1 MSGWTRRALG
11 SVATIERLGLLPDQI
26 PDGTKYLG
34 LENISRGG
42 TINSFH
48 TIGEV
53 TVASTKFSFTDRHIL
68 YGKLR
73 PNLGKIARPAF
84 AGVCSTDILPV
95 LPGPEVDRNY
105 LANFLAQPDMVEFA
119 ASRAAGANLPR
130 LSPTELARF
139 EVPLPPIDEQRRIA
153 AILDQA
159 DALRAKRREALALL
173 DDLTQSIFIDMFGSG
188 PTIWSRWDSCKMADL
203 LEFLT
208 SGSRGWAKYYADR
221 GDLFLRIQNVR
232 RDELD
237 LTDVVRV
244 RAPESAEAK
253 RTRVRPGD
261 VLLSITA
268 DLGRTAVV
276 PESIGPAY
284 INQHLSILRAP
295 SMAPRFLS
303 AFLSSPEG
311 QRQFGR
317 LNRQAVKAGLN
328 FDDIRSVAIPVAPRD
343 LQDRF
348 VRLVNTVEQER
359 KRYLLAREQ
368 ADVLFSALQTHAFSG
383 RL

>member
-139 EVPLPPIDEQRRIA
+139 EVPLPPIEEQRRIA

-159 DALRAKRREALALL
+159 DELRVKRREALALL
-173 DDLTQSIFIDMFGSG
+173 DDLTQSIFIDMFGPG
-188 PTIWSRWDSCKMADL
+188 PLPTRPLGELVTGMRNGLSPSTKGTARARVLTLSAVTRGSFDPSAAKNSVFDHEPPPEQRVSAKDL
-203 LEFLT
+203 LICRGNGNLAFVGAGVVA
-208 SGSRGWAKYYADR
+208 GSDHR
-221 GDLFLRIQNVR
+221 DLVFPDTIIAARL
-232 RDELD
+232 DESTMD
-237 LTDVVRV
+237 TAFAEVAWRQARV
-244 RAPESAEAK
+244 RAQIESLARTTSGIHKVSQGSLREVQVAAPPLTAQAEFRA
-253 RTRVRPGD
+253 RLGD
-261 VLLSITA
+261 VHQVRA
-268 DLGRTAVV
+268 D
-276 PESIGPAY
+276 AY
-284 INQHLSILRAP
+284 QS
-295 SMAPRFLS
+295 
-303 AFLSSPEG
+303 LSSLE
-311 QRQFGR
+311 QLFASLQARAFAGR
-317 LNRQAVKAGLN
+317 L
-328 FDDIRSVAIPVAPRD
+328 
-343 LQDRF
+343 
-348 VRLVNTVEQER
+348 
-359 KRYLLAREQ
+359 
-368 ADVLFSALQTHAFSG
+368 
-383 RL
+383 